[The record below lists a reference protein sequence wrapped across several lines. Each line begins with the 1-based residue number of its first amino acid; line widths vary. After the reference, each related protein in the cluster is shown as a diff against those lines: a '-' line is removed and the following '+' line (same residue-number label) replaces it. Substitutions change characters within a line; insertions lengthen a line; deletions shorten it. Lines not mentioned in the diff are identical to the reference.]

1 MDNHIKTAEKLDSS
15 ELIKGNKKDMPI
27 RTQIPLAIT
36 YHGILSSSQIIWK
49 TGTYYQLTNL
59 WKKNSKRTS
68 CSFQTQQK
76 SQGTHWQ
83 QQNWKQNCKENKKST
98 LKPWKC
104 SPYLEIT
111 EFCAATKSQQH
122 QLSKV
127 NKVKKQANF
136 GKLIAP
142 AGIYF

>member
-59 WKKNSKRTS
+59 WKKIQNEPVAAFKRNKNLKELTGS
-68 CSFQTQQK
+68 NK
-76 SQGTHWQ
+76 I
-83 QQNWKQNCKENKKST
+83 ENK
-98 LKPWKC
+98 
-104 SPYLEIT
+104 I
-111 EFCAATKSQQH
+111 
-122 QLSKV
+122 
-127 NKVKKQANF
+127 VKKIKKALWNHENVPHIW
-136 GKLIAP
+136 K
-142 AGIYF
+142 

>member
-27 RTQIPLAIT
+27 STQIPLAIT
-36 YHGILSSSQIIWK
+36 YHGIFSSSQIIWK

-68 CSFQTQQK
+68 YSFQTQQK

-104 SPYLEIT
+104 SPYLEILCKQNSVLQRSHNNVNFQKLT
-111 EFCAATKSQQH
+111 R
-122 QLSKV
+122 SK
-127 NKVKKQANF
+127 NKPI
-136 GKLIAP
+136 LES
-142 AGIYF
+142 